1 MLDGSDSQ
9 IATVLRF
16 WFDEPEGETT
26 YSQRRKY
33 WFGKQPKFDAEI
45 RQRFLSTYEQAAVGK
60 LDDWQQSA
68 LGSLALII
76 VLDQFPRNLFRD
88 SPKAFATDAKAL
100 AVAQQTLDR
109 KFDQQLSSL
118 QRIFAYLPFEHS
130 EDIEQQ
136 ERSVSLSRQLS
147 QDDPELFD
155 IFDYAER
162 HHRVIQRFG
171 RFPHRNRILGRES
184 TAEETE
190 FLKQPGS
197 SF

>member
-1 MLDGSDSQ
+1 MLDGSDQ

-16 WFDEPEGETT
+16 WFSEPEGKTT

-33 WFGKQPKFDAEI
+33 WFGKQPEFDAEI

-118 QRIFAYLPFEHS
+118 QRIFAYLPFKHS

-136 ERSVSLSRQLS
+136 ERSVALSRQLS

-155 IFDYAER
+155 TFDYAER